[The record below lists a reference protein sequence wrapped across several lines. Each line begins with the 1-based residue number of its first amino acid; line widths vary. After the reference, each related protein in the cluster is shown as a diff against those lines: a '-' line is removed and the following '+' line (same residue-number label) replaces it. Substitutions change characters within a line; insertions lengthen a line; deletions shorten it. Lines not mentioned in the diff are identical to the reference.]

1 MLYCSYYGRNME
13 SKLRIGIGFDV
24 HPLVRKRKLVL
35 GGVDISFRKGL
46 DGWSDADVLSHA
58 VIDAL
63 LGAAALGDIGTH
75 FPPGEAQYKDIS
87 SLELLKTTGEKLAE
101 KGWRVVNIDATVIAE
116 EPKLADY
123 IEKMRQK
130 LSESLG
136 IDIAR
141 VSVKASTANG
151 VGCLGRGKWMEA
163 QAVALISGD

>member
-1 MLYCSYYGRNME
+1 VLYCSYYGRNME
-13 SKLRIGIGFDV
+13 SKLRIGIGYDM
-24 HPLVRKRKLVL
+24 HPLVKKRKLVL
-35 GGVDISFRKGL
+35 GGVEIPFAKGL
-46 DGWSDADVLSHA
+46 EGWSDADVLSHA
-58 VIDAL
+58 IIDAL
-63 LGAAALGDIGTH
+63 LGAAALGDIGQH

-87 SLELLKTTGEKLAE
+87 SLELLKTTGEKLAD

-116 EPKLADY
+116 EPKLSGY

-130 LSESLG
+130 LSQALA

-151 VGCLGRGKWMEA
+151 VGCLGKGKWMEA

>member
-1 MLYCSYYGRNME
+1 MENM
-13 SKLRIGIGFDV
+13 RIGIGFDV
-24 HPLVRKRKLVL
+24 HPLGKKRKLVL
-35 GGVDISFRKGL
+35 GGVEIPFSKGL
-46 DGWSDADVLSHA
+46 EGWSDADVLAHA

-87 SLELLKTTGEKLAE
+87 SLELLKATNEKLAE

-116 EPKLADY
+116 EPKLSGY
-123 IEKMRQK
+123 IERMRQN
-130 LSESLG
+130 LSQALG
-136 IDIAR
+136 VEIDK

-151 VGCLGRGKWMEA
+151 VGCLGKGKWMEA

>member
-1 MLYCSYYGRNME
+1 MENM
-13 SKLRIGIGFDV
+13 RIGIGFDV
-24 HPLVRKRKLVL
+24 HPLGKKRKLVL
-35 GGVDISFRKGL
+35 GGVEIPFSKGL
-46 DGWSDADVLSHA
+46 EGWSDADVLTHA

-87 SLELLKTTGEKLAE
+87 SLELLKATNEKLAE

-116 EPKLADY
+116 EPKLAGY
-123 IEKMRQK
+123 IEKMRQN
-130 LSESLG
+130 LSQALG
-136 IDIAR
+136 VEMDR

-151 VGCLGRGKWMEA
+151 VGCLGKGKWMEA